1 LSTGSGIAAI
11 NASSPVACALERRG
25 ASIATPQC
33 TFCVGFGRGKGRTV
47 WRWHDGSA
55 TMGSSRHKEP
65 SMTQTTPDLCDA
77 FPDNVQVA
85 TPIFRAF
92 GGRDFFGGRI
102 VTIRCF
108 EDNSKV
114 KEQVALSGQGKVLV
128 VDGGGSLRRALLG
141 DQLAEQAVANGWE
154 GILING
160 CLRDVQIIA
169 SLDLGVQ
176 ALASH
181 PMKTEKR
188 GLGDV
193 DVPVTF
199 AGLTFVPGSWIYADA
214 NGVVVSSKML
224 TAG

>member
-1 LSTGSGIAAI
+1 
-11 NASSPVACALERRG
+11 
-25 ASIATPQC
+25 
-33 TFCVGFGRGKGRTV
+33 
-47 WRWHDGSA
+47 
-55 TMGSSRHKEP
+55 M
-65 SMTQTTPDLCDA
+65 TTPDLCDA
-77 FPDNVQVA
+77 YPDLVRVA
-85 TPIFRAF
+85 DPIFRSY
-92 GGRDFFGGRI
+92 GGRDFFGGQI
-102 VTIRCF
+102 VTVKCF

-114 KEQVALSGQGKVLV
+114 KELLATPGKGKVLV

-141 DQLAEQAVANGWE
+141 DQLAQQAVSNGWE

-169 SLDLGVQ
+169 TLDFGVQ

-199 AGLTFVPGSWIYADA
+199 AGITYTPGAWLYADA
-214 NGVVVSSKML
+214 NGVVLSDEEL
-224 TAG
+224 AGK